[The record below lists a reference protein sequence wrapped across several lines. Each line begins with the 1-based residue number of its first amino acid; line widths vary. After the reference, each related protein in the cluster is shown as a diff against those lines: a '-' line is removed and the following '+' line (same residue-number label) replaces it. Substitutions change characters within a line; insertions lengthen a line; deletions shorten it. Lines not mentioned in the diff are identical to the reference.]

1 MLYSMNMNIV
11 TQVFLPLVLAFIMFS
26 MGLDLT
32 INDFKR
38 IGKFPKAFILGF
50 LLQFV
55 SLPLVAFG
63 LSYLFITY
71 GLDPQY
77 AVGLIIVAA
86 CPGGVTS
93 NMMTHIAKGD
103 SALSISLTA
112 VTSIVSVLTL
122 PFIVN
127 LALNEFMGSYN
138 TVALPLGKTILGIF
152 LITTVP
158 VTLGMLIKGL
168 KNETALKIEPISRKL
183 ASILFV
189 IIVVAAIAKDWRLI
203 SENILTIGPLTL
215 ALNTTAMLIAFI
227 SSKLCN
233 LNQSQTTAITYECG
247 FQNGTLAIF
256 ITLSL
261 LGNSMM
267 MLPGGI
273 YSILMFGSAA
283 LYYILLRKSGG
294 LGSITTSD

>member
-1 MLYSMNMNIV
+1 MNII
-11 TQVFLPLVLAFIMFS
+11 TQVFLPLILAFIMFS

-32 INDFKR
+32 LNDFKR

-50 LLQFV
+50 LLQFI
-55 SLPLVAFG
+55 SLPLLAFG
-63 LSYLFITY
+63 LAHLFITY

-77 AVGLIIVAA
+77 AVGLVIIAA

-112 VTSIVSVLTL
+112 VTSIISVLTL

-127 LALNEFMGSYN
+127 LALKEFMGADSN
-138 TVALPLGKTILGIF
+138 VVLPLGKTILGIF

-158 VTLGMLIKGL
+158 VALGMLIKGF
-168 KNETALKIEPISRKL
+168 KNNLAEKIEPICRKV

-189 IIVVAAIAKDWRLI
+189 IIVIAAIAKDWKLI
-203 SENILTIGPLTL
+203 AENFSTVGPLTL

-227 SSKLCN
+227 AAKLSN
-233 LNQSQTTAITYECG
+233 LNQAQTTAITYECG

-256 ITLSL
+256 ITLTL
-261 LGNSMM
+261 LNNNMM

-283 LYYILLRKSGG
+283 LYYILLKKSGG
-294 LGSITTSD
+294 LENPISV

>member
-1 MLYSMNMNIV
+1 MNIV
-11 TQVFLPLVLAFIMFS
+11 TQVFLPLILAFIMFS

-32 INDFKR
+32 IADFKR

-55 SLPLVAFG
+55 SLPLMAFG
-63 LSYLFITY
+63 LSHLFISY
-71 GLDPQY
+71 GLDPQH
-77 AVGLIIVAA
+77 AVGLVIVAA

-127 LALNEFMGSYN
+127 LALSEFMGADNSID
-138 TVALPLGKTILGIF
+138 LPLGKTVLGIF
-152 LITTVP
+152 LITTIP

-168 KNETALKIEPISRKL
+168 KKEMALKMEPICRKL

-189 IIVVAAIAKDWRLI
+189 VIVVTAIAKDWRLI
-203 SENILTIGPLTL
+203 VENISTVGPLTI

-227 SSKLCN
+227 ASKLCK

-261 LGNSMM
+261 LNNNMM

-273 YSILMFGSAA
+273 YSILMFGTATI
-283 LYYILLRKSGG
+283 YYFLLEKSGA
-294 LGSITTSD
+294 LVDA